1 MDLIKNEYTPIV
13 VFALSFFLSLID
25 FFTNNDDYVKLW
37 GVFSNI
43 AYLTPLLLALRKNKW
58 KFDLISFFFLCILI
72 ISSLYHACESYDAC
86 VIPYQNMM
94 HVDVLFSWLLLYT
107 LASYVV
113 FKHKYEDI
121 ILLVNTIVVVFS
133 LEAECDIANFDCQM
147 FKIFFMAVYLL
158 ALFYRAWMKY
168 VKVELVDSLL
178 TLAMLVLATVFY
190 FGGETYR
197 PSHSLWHVIGAL
209 GAAFAITIHKDVA
222 FSLLGLSSNSIAGS
236 KEEKANLLRQ
246 DI

>member
-1 MDLIKNEYTPIV
+1 MDLLRSNYTPLVI
-13 VFALSFFLSLID
+13 FSISFLLSLID
-25 FFTNNDDYVKLW
+25 FFSNDDNYVKFW
-37 GVFSNI
+37 GVFSNL

-58 KFDLISFFFLCILI
+58 EPDLISFFFFCILI
-72 ISSLYHACESYDAC
+72 ISSLYHTCESYDAC
-86 VIPYQNMM
+86 VIPYKNMM

-113 FKHKYEDI
+113 FKHQYEDI

-133 LEAECDIANFDCQM
+133 LEAECDTANFDCQM
-147 FKIFFMAVYLL
+147 FKIFFMAVYVL
-158 ALFYRAWMKY
+158 ALFYRVWMKY
-168 VKVELVDSLL
+168 VKVELVDGLL
-178 TLAMLVLATVFY
+178 TLAMLVIATVFY

-209 GAAFAITIHKDVA
+209 GAAFAITIHKDVE
-222 FSLLGLSSNSIAGS
+222 FSLLGLSSSITAS
-236 KEEKANLLRQ
+236 EEEKKNLLRQ